1 VTSIGFLSTF
11 PPTRCGLATFT
22 ASLSEAVAQAADVTP
37 SVVRVLTP
45 DESSVAAPERDD
57 RVTGHLVNGDQ
68 QSVREAAAV
77 LNRSRAAVIQH
88 EYGIFGGRDG
98 AEIVSLLEQLTVPSI
113 VVLHTVLPNP
123 SPHQRTVLQAVCGQA
138 SFVVVMTQ
146 HARETLLTT
155 VTINPRKVRVIPHGA
170 RTPVPTV
177 RSSHESARP
186 SLLTWGLISPGKGLE
201 WSIRAVAALAASGT
215 LVDYVIAG
223 QTHPKLVAEQGEAY
237 RDSLIALVDRL
248 GLSDRIHFVGHY
260 LSPDALD
267 DLIGDADAVILPY
280 ESVDQAT
287 SGVLAEAVAAR
298 IPVVSTGFPHAIEL
312 LSHGAGVVVPHRDP
326 AAIAAGVTEVL
337 RRSRSGSIAGGTTT
351 AETTSWSTVGRSY
364 IALVGSLLAERAA

>member
-22 ASLSEAVAQAADVTP
+22 ASLSDAVADSADVTP

-45 DESSVAAPERDD
+45 DESSAAAVERDH
-57 RVTGHLVNGDQ
+57 RVTGHLINGDP

-98 AEIVSLLEQLTVPSI
+98 AEVVSLLEQLTVPSI
-113 VVLHTVLPNP
+113 VVLHTVLPSP
-123 SPHQRTVLQAVCGQA
+123 SPHQRAVLQAVCGQA

-170 RTPVPTV
+170 RTPVPPV

-186 SLLTWGLISPGKGLE
+186 RLLTWGLISPGKGLE
-201 WSIRAVAALAASGT
+201 WSIRAVAELAASGT

-223 QTHPKLVAEQGEAY
+223 QTHPKLVAEQGESY
-237 RDSLIALVDRL
+237 RHSLLALVDGL
-248 GLSDRIHFVGHY
+248 GLSEQVSFVGHY
-260 LSPDALD
+260 LSAEALD
-267 DLIGDADAVILPY
+267 DLIGHADAVVLPY

-326 AAIAAGVTEVL
+326 AAIADGVTEVL
-337 RRSRSGSIAGGTTT
+337 RRSRLSTAGGPT
-351 AETTSWSTVGRSY
+351 ADTTSWSTVGRSY
-364 IALVGSLLAERAA
+364 LDLVGSLLAERAA